1 MACFSFPKS
10 FYNRINKAIRNFWW
24 KGDLIHKGILWANW
38 ASMCHSKLF
47 GGLGF
52 RDFSAFNQAMLAK
65 QGWRL
70 LSNPHSYWAQ
80 IFKGLYFPHSTFLYA
95 SRGAKASWAW
105 NSLLE
110 GRALLSEGLRWQV
123 QDGKSIRFW
132 EDKWLLMGNFQLSSP
147 KPPHCSINLVSDAID
162 PVHKQW

>member
-80 IFKGLYFPHSTFLYA
+80 ILKDCIFHIPLSSTPLAELKPLGHGIACLRGGLFFPKDF
-95 SRGAKASWAW
+95 G
-105 NSLLE
+105 
-110 GRALLSEGLRWQV
+110 
-123 QDGKSIRFW
+123 GKS
-132 EDKWLLMGNFQLSSP
+132 KMGNLFGFGKISGS
-147 KPPHCSINLVSDAID
+147 
-162 PVHKQW
+162 